1 VFVIGAEMT
10 SRQSAKIALQQLENG
25 HPHFLGAVLNRVE
38 LERNAYYYSGYYKRE
53 YVQYYQA
60 AR

>member
-1 VFVIGAEMT
+1 MT
-10 SRQSAKIALQQLENG
+10 SRKAARIALEQLENG
-25 HPHFLGAVLNRVE
+25 HPRFVGAVLNRVE